1 MKSSNY
7 LMDFL
12 YQVDNLISEVNK
24 LDSKIRLY
32 QKNSEIF
39 GMDFDVKFS
48 ISPDYFVKLREFLQD
63 KIEYNNCYD
72 RKIVNLKRNF
82 SKEFAY
88 IVVQIENEIARID
101 KLQEKEMNKIVYKKI
116 YKSRFENEINLR
128 NSYYVES
135 SIFEKFLGIAKYRKL
150 SVKNH
155 DLKAKLIEKEYNE
168 KFHERKS
175 IFELVC
181 MIENENIKSGEML
194 CLQDDIIKAFMID
207 RNIIKRSENYSWRK
221 ADLLPNGIFEKRAYY
236 KILNKNLILENEKLE
251 DNLKSNFIKKF
262 KEKNWTKEKLVKLN
276 SKLAKILKISTIAK
290 I

>member
-116 YKSRFENEINLR
+116 YKS
-128 NSYYVES
+128 
-135 SIFEKFLGIAKYRKL
+135 
-150 SVKNH
+150 
-155 DLKAKLIEKEYNE
+155 D
-168 KFHERKS
+168 RKS
-175 IFELVC
+175 V
-181 MIENENIKSGEML
+181 
-194 CLQDDIIKAFMID
+194 
-207 RNIIKRSENYSWRK
+207 
-221 ADLLPNGIFEKRAYY
+221 
-236 KILNKNLILENEKLE
+236 
-251 DNLKSNFIKKF
+251 
-262 KEKNWTKEKLVKLN
+262 V
-276 SKLAKILKISTIAK
+276 
-290 I
+290 